1 MKENIKQPK
10 IRIEEK
16 PFSISLKEY
25 LREKILNIEK
35 DVVELEGEKKSL
47 ERGKRDSAK
56 QQIVSNLSKEIREK
70 KREIDRLEKDIINP
84 SKETLVSYYR
94 KITEKFNAE
103 EKSIDKLREFSKST
117 KTEEDHKHIMGIIK
131 NKSKNLSWFTDEL
144 QKIKDTLEK
153 RHNMDIQDLEQES
166 LAA

>member
-56 QQIVSNLSKEIREK
+56 QQIVSNLSKEIKGK